1 MGKNKDAVSGTA
13 PRPPSAAQNFEV
25 VYYAKENGERPAEEF
40 ILSLDD
46 KMAAKVNRRL
56 DLLAEYGN
64 MVREPFSKYLRDE
77 IFELRVSV
85 ATNET
90 RVLYFFTIG
99 KKIVLTNGFVKKTQ
113 KTQKTP
119 DSEIELAV
127 KYRADYLSRQE

>member
-1 MGKNKDAVSGTA
+1 
-13 PRPPSAAQNFEV
+13 
-25 VYYAKENGERPAEEF
+25 
-40 ILSLDD
+40 
-46 KMAAKVNRRL
+46 
-56 DLLAEYGN
+56 

-77 IFELRVSV
+77 IFELRASV

-113 KTQKTP
+113 KAP

-127 KYRADYLSRQE
+127 RYRADYLSRQE